1 MSEIHLPSETRII
14 GVDLGLNGAISLVSS
29 DMCVISVKDMPVYKT
44 VINKQARTK
53 LCISECLSVVRDMI
67 DQGAAA
73 LVIEDV
79 HAMGVATGVN
89 AAFSMG
95 YSRAV
100 FESIA
105 VMLDINLIVVAPSTW
120 KRQFGLIKTEKQD
133 SVEKAKQILSD
144 SHKYLTRKKDHN
156 RAESMLI
163 AAHLLRDVRQGAAS
177 I

>member
-1 MSEIHLPSETRII
+1 M
-14 GVDLGLNGAISLVSS
+14 
-29 DMCVISVKDMPVYKT
+29 ISVKDMPIYKT

-53 LCISECLSVVRDMI
+53 LCISECLSVVMAMI
-67 DQGAAA
+67 DQGATA

-79 HAMGVATGVN
+79 HAMGRATGVN

-105 VMLDINLIVVAPSTW
+105 VMFDINLVVVAPFTW
-120 KRQFGLIKTEKQD
+120 KRHFGLIKTEKQD
-133 SVEKAKQILSD
+133 SIEKAKQILSG

-163 AAHLLRDVRQGAAS
+163 AAHLLRDARQDAAS